1 MSAAA
6 RAGRFCPHRL
16 SAKFK
21 VVGSFC
27 DYQDNE
33 DHLVKAFLLAA
44 GHGTRL
50 RPLTDRFPKCLVP
63 ICGVPILEIWL
74 EVCRRA
80 GIEEI
85 LINLHNHVDLV
96 RAAIEHKKADL
107 EIRVSEESTLLG
119 SAGTLLANREWVA
132 GESSFWVLYG
142 DVLTT
147 TDLAKMAEFHRR
159 RRPVATIGLYQVK
172 DPTRCGVVGFDDNF
186 VVREFEE
193 KPVRPRTNWAFTG
206 LMVATSELLN
216 NIPSHLPVDL
226 GFDVLPQLAGR
237 MVAYLITD
245 YMLDIGTIENY
256 QAAQNSWPGLPRR
269 E

>member
-6 RAGRFCPHRL
+6 RAGRFCPHQL

-50 RPLTDRFPKCLVP
+50 RPLTDRVPKLLVP
-63 ICGVPILEIWL
+63 ICGVPMLEIWL

-107 EIRVSEESTLLG
+107 EIRVSEEPTLLG

-147 TDLAKMAEFHRR
+147 TDLAKMVEFHHR

-256 QAAQNSWPGLPRR
+256 QAAQNSWPGLTRI